1 MRRPAGFTLVEL
13 IVVLAILAILAALA
27 APSFSRTIASARLRS
42 GASEI
47 RSTLARAR
55 SLAVAGGQVRSV
67 VFDLEKGEY
76 GIDNEA
82 SLRTLPDPVG
92 WGVLRVTGERKERGG
107 ARVLFF
113 PDGSAEEAEVT
124 VTLPDGGRIR
134 VVVDPLTGIVEAGT

>member
-13 IVVLAILAILAALA
+13 IVVLAILAVLAALA

-42 GASEI
+42 GASEV
-47 RSTLARAR
+47 RSTLVRAR

>member
-13 IVVLAILAILAALA
+13 IVVLAILAAFAALA

-42 GASEI
+42 GASEV
-47 RSTLARAR
+47 RATLARAR
-55 SLAVAGGQVRSV
+55 SLAVAGGRIRSV
-67 VFDLEKGEY
+67 VFDLEKREY

-82 SLRTLPDPVG
+82 SRRTLPDSVG
-92 WGVLRVTGERKERGG
+92 WGGLRVIGERKERGG

-134 VVVDPLTGIVEAGT
+134 VTVDPLTGIVEAET

>member
-13 IVVLAILAILAALA
+13 IVVLAILATLVALA

-42 GASEI
+42 GASEV

-55 SLAVAGGQVRSV
+55 SLAVAGGRVRSV
-67 VFDLEKGEY
+67 VFDLEKGGY

-82 SLRTLPDPVG
+82 SPRSLPDPVR
-92 WGVLRVTGERKERGG
+92 WESLRVLGDRKERGG
-107 ARVLFF
+107 ARVRFF

-124 VTLPDGGRIR
+124 VALPDGGRIR
-134 VVVDPLTGIVEAGT
+134 VTVDPLTGIVEAGT